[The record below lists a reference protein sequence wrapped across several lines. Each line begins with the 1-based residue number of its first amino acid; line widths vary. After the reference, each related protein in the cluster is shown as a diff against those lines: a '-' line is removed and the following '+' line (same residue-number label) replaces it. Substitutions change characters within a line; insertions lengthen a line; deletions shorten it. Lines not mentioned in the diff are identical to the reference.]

1 MDAVYQI
8 LRYLKNTPGK
18 GLIFKKN
25 GHLNMEGDS
34 DWASCADDMKSTSGY
49 CMFIGVNL
57 VSWKNKK
64 QYVVARSTTEAEY
77 KAMALGAA

>member
-1 MDAVYQI
+1 MHDPRKGHMDAVYQI

-25 GHLNMEGDS
+25 RHLNIEDDS

-49 CMFIGVNL
+49 CMFIVHYNTVYEL
-57 VSWKNKK
+57 N
-64 QYVVARSTTEAEY
+64 
-77 KAMALGAA
+77 